1 MRIEFTI
8 DGPPQGKRRP
18 RTRVIMQHG
27 KPMATIYSDPADKDR
42 EAVIR
47 AMAFR
52 AMDLADPF
60 TGPVRVTIE
69 AVFEV
74 APSWPKKRK
83 AEALANVWHTA
94 KPDGDNVAKSILDGL
109 NPDPKSKEPHFRV
122 PFCLVDDGQVAVQ
135 IVRKRYGSP
144 ARTEVVVED
153 VPVRRERN
161 L

>member
-42 EAVIR
+42 EAIVR
-47 AMAFR
+47 ALALE
-52 AMDLADPF
+52 AMNGVAPF

-69 AVFEV
+69 AVFQP
-74 APSWPKKRK
+74 APSWTKKRA
-83 AEALANVWHTA
+83 AEALANVWHTS

-109 NPDPKSKEPHFRV
+109 NPDPKAKDSRLRV

-153 VPVRRERN
+153 VPVRRERKP
-161 L
+161 